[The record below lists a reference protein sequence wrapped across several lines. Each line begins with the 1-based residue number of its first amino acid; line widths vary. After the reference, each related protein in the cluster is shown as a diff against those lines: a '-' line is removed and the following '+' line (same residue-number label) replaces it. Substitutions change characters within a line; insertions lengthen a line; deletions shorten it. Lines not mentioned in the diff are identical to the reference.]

1 VVWARHCCTVTSS
14 GLLVR
19 SAAWVAMEMA
29 RTRGVSEREREHAQ
43 HAKQCIDTMQ
53 AGGLAKDSRICPTRS
68 SITRDMDY
76 QYPYAR

>member
-1 VVWARHCCTVTSS
+1 
-14 GLLVR
+14 
-19 SAAWVAMEMA
+19 
-29 RTRGVSEREREHAQ
+29 VSEREREHAQ